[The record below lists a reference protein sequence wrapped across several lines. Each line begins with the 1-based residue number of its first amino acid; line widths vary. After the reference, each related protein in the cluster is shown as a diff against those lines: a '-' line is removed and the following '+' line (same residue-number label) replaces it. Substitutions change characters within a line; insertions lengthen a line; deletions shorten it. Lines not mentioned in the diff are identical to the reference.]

1 MISVSF
7 LENYGTKKDE
17 LQYRFRFQYRFAFVE
32 ECGGDEGGVSREF
45 YSSKT
50 MSGQLCFKFFPLIHY
65 FHKSNLKNVYLVNF
79 IVINQVAVAA
89 VTNGL

>member
-1 MISVSF
+1 MISVSS
-7 LENYGTKKDE
+7 LESYGTKKDE

-50 MSGQLCFKFFPLIHY
+50 LFPSIL
-65 FHKSNLKNVYLVNF
+65 YLTDSVEN
-79 IVINQVAVAA
+79 
-89 VTNGL
+89 

>member
-1 MISVSF
+1 MISVSA

-17 LQYRFRFQYRFAFVE
+17 LQYRVRFQYRFAFVE
-32 ECGGDEGGVSREF
+32 ERGGDEGGISREF